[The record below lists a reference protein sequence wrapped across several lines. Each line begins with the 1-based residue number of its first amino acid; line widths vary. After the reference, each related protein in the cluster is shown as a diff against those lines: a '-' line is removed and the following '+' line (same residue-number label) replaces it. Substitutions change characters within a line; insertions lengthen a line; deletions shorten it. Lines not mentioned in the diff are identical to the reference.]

1 MLDGLGHV
9 RALLNPQGVPTDL
22 YHYDSWG
29 NPLPTGTE
37 TTRQP
42 FRWNGAYGYEYI
54 PATGLYHV
62 GAREYDPRTARWL
75 QRDPIDAAS
84 GDPNLYRYCLND
96 PVNLVDPS
104 GLDFWEDLKRW
115 YMGGMGGLSQWVDQN
130 LMFGLTE
137 RFGTTA
143 GRYDCGQASGWQLAW
158 DATLWGGALLLA
170 GFSSAVPGDEVV
182 LGGAA
187 TTRAAASQGL
197 RGTVRRGSAASA
209 QRARQLGRAGEQKAG
224 ITGKKERITG
234 PVSKKNR
241 FPDQI
246 DKNSN
251 ILKEVKNVRELRFTT
266 QLQDYLKWCENNNY
280 TFILITRRNTVLDKR
295 LQDLPD
301 LEILEDRLCLWDD
314 AEAGAVFES
323 GMAAIATTVLAYLR
337 PGDLLFYSE
346 P

>member
-1 MLDGLGHV
+1 
-9 RALLNPQGVPTDL
+9 
-22 YHYDSWG
+22 
-29 NPLPTGTE
+29 
-37 TTRQP
+37 
-42 FRWNGAYGYEYI
+42 AYGYEYI

-62 GAREYDPRTARWL
+62 GAREYDPRTGRWL

-170 GFSSAVPGDEVV
+170 GFSAVVPGDEVV

-187 TTRAAASQGL
+187 TVKTAASQGV
-197 RGTVRRGSAASA
+197 RSTVRGRSAASA

-224 ITGKKERITG
+224 ITGPKKSIGQG
-234 PVSKKNR
+234 PVTGKMR
-241 FPDQI
+241 FPDKVDDI
-246 DKNSN
+246 THT
-251 ILKEVKNVRELRFTT
+251 LTEVKNVRELRYTK
-266 QLQDYLKWCENNNY
+266 QLQDYLKWCENYNY
-280 TFILITRRNTVLDKR
+280 TFVLITRRNTVLDKR
-295 LQDLPD
+295 LQDLIRQGKIIHKP
-301 LEILEDRLCLWDD
+301 IL
-314 AEAGAVFES
+314 
-323 GMAAIATTVLAYLR
+323 
-337 PGDLLFYSE
+337 
-346 P
+346 